1 MSMQPVPWPEPDP
14 RVAAAIAAVYRSR
27 KTERLL
33 AVTAR
38 DRLGEWLGDEAFA
51 AVFGVRGRPGW
62 SPSRLALVTV
72 LQQAENL
79 TDRMAAEAVRTRL
92 DWKYLARPAAGG
104 SGVRPHGPF

>member
-14 RVAAAIAAVYRSR
+14 QVAAAIGTMYGSR
-27 KTERLL
+27 KSECPL

-62 SPSRLALVTV
+62 SPSRLALVTDPAGLEV
-72 LQQAENL
+72 P
-79 TDRMAAEAVRTRL
+79 
-92 DWKYLARPAAGG
+92 ARPAAGG
-104 SGVRPHGPF
+104 SGVRPHGAL